1 MTARSARDQ
10 PRALPDAQPILD
22 GFWKCAQARR
32 CSWARGCPG
41 GRLALQGSMC
51 IHAAPRVCGSDARL
65 ARASRTHH
73 LRVPASACLQEPLG
87 FKRAL
92 HLVGVILEVAK
103 VGIIHHGL
111 RGPRRGAS
119 RAAGSAPPTSGKLY
133 ARAKKKF
140 AFAQFPQTHLAAV
153 VPAHSRV
160 LLPSLTFARPALR
173 SIAGLRTSVRSMAAQ
188 KVRGAAAAEGNAAG
202 AHIGVR
208 GAYAPFH
215 PLCLSPLV
223 RLTKSLWRDIR

>member
-92 HLVGVILEVAK
+92 HLVGVIVEVAK

-133 ARAKKKF
+133 ARRKTWFCVCTSFHKHTLQLSCRLTRVCSCLLSPSLARR
-140 AFAQFPQTHLAAV
+140 FAQPPGFKRPCARWLRRRCGEQPRQRATLLARILEFA
-153 VPAHSRV
+153 ARTR
-160 LLPSLTFARPALR
+160 PSIRCACRR
-173 SIAGLRTSVRSMAAQ
+173 SS
-188 KVRGAAAAEGNAAG
+188 
-202 AHIGVR
+202 
-208 GAYAPFH
+208 
-215 PLCLSPLV
+215 
-223 RLTKSLWRDIR
+223 D